1 MFHQPVHPSDTDVY
15 AIVTPEDVSDFISA
29 QAFIV
34 IRMDMED
41 QRSDLLVLFD
51 ARGGFRREMLV
62 ISASVDP
69 ENAAE
74 RFNAMLETQ
83 LMDSV

>member
-15 AIVTPEDVSDFISA
+15 AIVTPEDIGDFISA
-29 QAFIV
+29 QTFIV

-51 ARGGFRREMLV
+51 ARGGFR
-62 ISASVDP
+62 
-69 ENAAE
+69 
-74 RFNAMLETQ
+74 
-83 LMDSV
+83 